1 MEKKKYNAPTFK
13 EVNVEIENVML
24 TGSGG
29 GGGEEAKP
37 NLVNEPESTQD
48 SFSKRIDDNN

>member
-48 SFSKRIDDNN
+48 SFSKSIDDNN